1 MCAYRGLA
9 AFHRVLWLC
18 LLWDLDVA
26 MHCVQIVPLPY
37 SVCHVLLHSRV
48 AIDIKKN
55 WNSKYLMNIFASN
68 WKLPLMSEF
77 NGLLSE

>member
-18 LLWDLDVA
+18 FCVAWLALCLLWALDVA

-48 AIDIKKN
+48 AIDIKK
-55 WNSKYLMNIFASN
+55 IGT
-68 WKLPLMSEF
+68 PIII
-77 NGLLSE
+77 